1 MPYPRFD
8 IRLYMTC
15 LDMLF
20 SRLHTTLPKR
30 SNAMKKEILLVG
42 LALALGGT
50 VAPAWALFETDRA
63 LSEKATVSMIDALK
77 TAEQARP
84 GKPVEVNMGKDDG
97 RVVYKIEIIDGKNTH
112 KVYVDAMTG
121 KVHEIK

>member
-1 MPYPRFD
+1 
-8 IRLYMTC
+8 
-15 LDMLF
+15 
-20 SRLHTTLPKR
+20 
-30 SNAMKKEILLVG
+30 MKKEIIAVG
-42 LALALGGT
+42 LGIIFSTT

-63 LSEKATVSMIDALK
+63 LSEKASVSMVEAIK

-97 RVVYKIEIIDGKNTH
+97 RVVYKIEIVDGKDTH

-121 KVHEIK
+121 KVHVIK

>member
-1 MPYPRFD
+1 
-8 IRLYMTC
+8 
-15 LDMLF
+15 
-20 SRLHTTLPKR
+20 
-30 SNAMKKEILLVG
+30 MKKKLLSDGV
-42 LALALGGT
+42 ALVIGGT
-50 VAPAWALFETDRA
+50 VVPAWALFETDRA
-63 LSEKATVSMIDALK
+63 LSEKASVSMVEAIK

-97 RVVYKIEIIDGKNTH
+97 RVVYKIEIIDGKHTH